1 MKIIENF
8 DRAINEREI
17 KLVYATLM

>member
-8 DRAINEREI
+8 DRARNEREI